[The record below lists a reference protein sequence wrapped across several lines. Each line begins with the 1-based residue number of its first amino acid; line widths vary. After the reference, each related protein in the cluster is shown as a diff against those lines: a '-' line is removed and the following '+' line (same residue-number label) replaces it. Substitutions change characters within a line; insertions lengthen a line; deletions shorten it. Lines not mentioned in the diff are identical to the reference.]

1 MSDLS
6 PRHLFE
12 AEGNTRP
19 VSSARPKALG
29 RDPVRFAL
37 PLPKKTKQITRGMLR
52 SVGLDLI
59 RWTPQSS
66 PEAALAKMFIEH
78 CVDTVIDVGA
88 NEGQYAQILR
98 HIGFSG
104 TIISF
109 EPLSSAHARLRESA
123 APDPLWKVAP
133 RMALGDH
140 EGEMSMNVA
149 SNGGAS
155 SSILELL
162 ETHQRA
168 APDITYVG
176 SEPVPMSRLDSIV
189 GGFLQDEEGNVFL
202 KVDVQGY
209 ELQVLDGASELLKRI
224 VGAQLE
230 VSFVSLYQGQALLP
244 TLVDYMM
251 RKGFEI
257 WGIIPGFTDN
267 SSGRML
273 QADVI
278 FFRS

>member
-1 MSDLS
+1 MSDLQY
-6 PRHLFE
+6 RHLFE
-12 AEGNTRP
+12 AEADITP
-19 VSSARPKALG
+19 VHSGCPKTLR
-29 RDPVRFAL
+29 RDPVRFDL
-37 PLPKKTKQITRGMLR
+37 GLPKKTKQITRGMLR

-66 PEAALAKMFIEH
+66 TEAALAKMFIKR
-78 CVDTVIDVGA
+78 CVDTVIDAGA
-88 NEGQYAQILR
+88 NEGQYARLMR
-98 HIGFSG
+98 HMGFSG
-104 TIISF
+104 KIISF
-109 EPLSSAHARLRESA
+109 EPLSSAHERLQESA
-123 APDPLWKVAP
+123 AADPMWKVAP

-140 EGEMSMNVA
+140 EGEVSIHVA

-155 SSILELL
+155 SSIFGMLEM
-162 ETHQRA
+162 HKSA
-168 APDITYVG
+168 APDVRYVG
-176 SEPVPMSRLDSIV
+176 SELVPISRLDSIV
-189 GGFLQDEEGNVFL
+189 GGFLQDEEKSIFL

-209 ELQVLDGASELLKRI
+209 ELQVLDGANELLKRI

-244 TLVDYMM
+244 TLIDYMM
-251 RKGFEI
+251 RRGFEI